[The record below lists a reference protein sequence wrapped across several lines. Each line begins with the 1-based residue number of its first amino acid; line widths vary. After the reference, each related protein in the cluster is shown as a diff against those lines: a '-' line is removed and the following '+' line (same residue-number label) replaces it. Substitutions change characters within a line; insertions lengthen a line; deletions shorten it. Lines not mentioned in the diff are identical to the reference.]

1 MLSSEEKES
10 GSEKERSPNLKV
22 LLMPDIL
29 HPLTNMVPVTAG
41 EVGIALPHFRW
52 KIIIIIRLSC
62 VVQDHTAPKGYN

>member
-10 GSEKERSPNLKV
+10 GSEKERSSNLKV

-29 HPLTNMVPVTAG
+29 HPLTNMVPVTTG

-52 KIIIIIRLSC
+52 KIIIIRLSC
-62 VVQDHTAPKGYN
+62 VVQDHPAPKGYN